1 MTVEILRP
9 TVVPGRRLAAG
20 ETVDLRS
27 DWATQLILMGKAR
40 KAEPTVEVPVEKE
53 KPKRSRAK
61 K

>member
-9 TVVPGRRLAAG
+9 TVVPERRLQAG
-20 ETVDLRS
+20 ETVEMRD
-27 DWATQLILMGKAR
+27 DWAAQLILMGKAR

-53 KPKRSRAK
+53 KPKRGRAK